1 VSLPPSN
8 LPPSSLPPSN
18 LPLAGLRVIAV
29 EHYGAGPYGTG
40 FLADLGADLIKIENR
55 QMGGDMS
62 RSVGPHYLGEGD
74 SQFFQAFN
82 RNKRSLSLDLK
93 HPDGREVLHRLAAT
107 ADGLVNNLRGNQP
120 GKLGLRFADLAAHNP
135 AIVCAHI
142 SAYGNEGERAG
153 WPGYDFLMQAE
164 AGFMYMSGEPD
175 GPPARMG
182 LSIVDYMTGITTSFS
197 LLAGIMAARDS
208 GQGRDI
214 EVSLYDV
221 AMHQLS
227 YPGVWYLNQGDATSR
242 VPRSG
247 HPFIVPSQLY
257 RTQDGWIFIMAQT
270 QKFWE
275 AVCDKLDQ
283 PEWKADPRFLDYEG
297 RHEHRDDLTL
307 MLDAVLIKRPTQ
319 QWLEHFAG
327 AVPAGPVND
336 MAQALDNP
344 YFRDRGGV
352 QEVDHPDR
360 PGLKLLSNPI
370 RLGEPIPARPG
381 PKLGADSEDIL
392 TELGYSPAEIAKLRT
407 DNAI

>member
-1 VSLPPSN
+1 VSLPLS
-8 LPPSSLPPSN
+8 
-18 LPLAGLRVIAV
+18 GLRIIAV

-62 RSVGPHYLGEGD
+62 RKVGPYYLGEGD
-74 SQFFQAFN
+74 SQFYQAFN

-93 HPDGREVLHRLAAT
+93 HPDGKEVLHRLAASS
-107 ADGLVNNLRGNQP
+107 DGLVNNLRGDQP
-120 GKLGLRFADLAAHNP
+120 AKLGIRYEDLAPHNA

-142 SAYGNEGERAG
+142 SAYGNDGERAG

-164 AGFMYMSGEPD
+164 AGFMYMSGEPG

-227 YPGVWYLNQGDATSR
+227 YPGVWYLNEGDATSR
-242 VPRSG
+242 APRSG

-257 RTQDGWIFIMAQT
+257 RTKDGWIFIMAQT

-275 AVCDKLDQ
+275 AVCDKVGQ

-297 RHEHRDDLTL
+297 RHEHRDELTL
-307 MLDAVLIKRPTQ
+307 MIDAQLIKQPTAY
-319 QWLEHFAG
+319 WIEHFAG

-336 MAQALDNP
+336 IAQALDNP
-344 YFRDRGGV
+344 YFTQRGGV
-352 QEVDHPDR
+352 QTVDHPDK
-360 PGLKLLSNPI
+360 PQGLKLLNNPI
-370 RLGEPIPARPG
+370 RLGEPIPARAA

-392 TELGYSPAEIAKLRT
+392 SELGYSSEEIAKLRSS
-407 DNAI
+407 DAI

>member
-1 VSLPPSN
+1 MS
-8 LPPSSLPPSN
+8 
-18 LPLAGLRVIAV
+18 LPLAGLRVIAI

-55 QMGGDMS
+55 QTGGDVA
-62 RSVGPHYLGEGD
+62 RAVGPYHLGDND

-93 HPDGREVLHRLAAT
+93 HPDGRAVFRKLMAT
-107 ADGLVNNLRGNQP
+107 ADGLTNNLRGDQP
-120 GKLGLRFADLAAHNP
+120 KKLGLRHADLAAHNP
-135 AIVCAHI
+135 AIVCAHV
-142 SAYGNEGERAG
+142 SAYGNDGERAG

-164 AGFMYMSGEPD
+164 AGFLGLSGEPD

-182 LSIVDYMTGITTSFS
+182 LSIVDYMTGVTSCLA
-197 LLAGIMAARDS
+197 LLAGITEARRT
-208 GQGRDI
+208 GRGRDL

-227 YPGVWYLNQGDATSR
+227 YPAVWYLNEGDVTGR

-270 QKFWE
+270 EKFW
-275 AVCDKLDQ
+275 AALCDIVGQ
-283 PEWKADPRFLDYEG
+283 PEWKDDPRFQGYDG
-297 RHEHRDDLTL
+297 RHENRDELTL
-307 MLDAVLIKRPTQ
+307 MLDRVLITRPAAE
-319 QWLEHFAG
+319 WLERFAG
-327 AVPAGPVND
+327 QVPAGPVND
-336 MAQALDNP
+336 LATALDNP

-352 QEVDHPDR
+352 QTVNHPDR
-360 PGLKLLSNPI
+360 PDLQLLNNPI
-370 RLGEPIPARPG
+370 RLGEPIPARAG

-392 TELGYSPAEIAKLRT
+392 AELGYSSDEIERLRSN
-407 DNAI
+407 NAI

>member
-1 VSLPPSN
+1 MSLPPSG
-8 LPPSSLPPSN
+8 
-18 LPLAGLRVIAV
+18 LPLAGLRIIAI

-55 QMGGDMS
+55 QTGGDVS
-62 RSVGPHYLGEGD
+62 RSVGPHHLGEGD

-93 HPDGREVLHRLAAT
+93 HPQGRAVFHRLVAT
-107 ADGLVNNLRGNQP
+107 ADGLTNNLRGDQP
-120 GKLGLRFADLAAHNP
+120 GKLGLRYEDLAPHNP
-135 AIVCAHI
+135 AIVCSHI
-142 SAYGNEGERAG
+142 SAYGNHGERAG

-164 AGFMYMSGEPD
+164 AGFLHLSGEPD

-182 LSIVDYMTGITTSFS
+182 LSIVDYMTGMTAALA
-197 LLAGIMAARDS
+197 LLAGLNQARQT
-208 GQGRDI
+208 GRGRDL

-227 YPGVWYLNQGDATSR
+227 YPAIWYLNEGDVTER

-257 RTQDGWIFIMAQT
+257 RTKDGWIFIMAQT
-270 QKFWE
+270 EKFWG
-275 AVCDKLDQ
+275 ALCDKIEQ
-283 PEWKADPRFLDYEG
+283 PHWKSDPRFQGYEG
-297 RHEHRDDLTL
+297 RHENRDELTL
-307 MLDAVLIKRPTQ
+307 MLDRVLIRRSTAD
-319 QWLEHFAG
+319 WLAHFAG

-336 MAQALDNP
+336 LAGALDNP
-344 YFRDRGGV
+344 YFRQRGGV
-352 QEVDHPDR
+352 QEVPHPDR

-392 TELGYSPAEIAKLRT
+392 AELGYSSDEIANLRS

>member
-1 VSLPPSN
+1 MS
-8 LPPSSLPPSN
+8 
-18 LPLAGLRVIAV
+18 LPLAGLRVIAI

-55 QMGGDMS
+55 QTGGDVA
-62 RSVGPHYLGEGD
+62 RAVGPYHLGDND

-93 HPDGREVLHRLAAT
+93 HPDGTAVFHKLVAT
-107 ADGLVNNLRGNQP
+107 ADGLTNNLRGDQP
-120 GKLGLRFADLAAHNP
+120 KKLGLRHADLAAHNP
-135 AIVCAHI
+135 AIVCAHV
-142 SAYGNEGERAG
+142 SAYGNDGERAG

-164 AGFMYMSGEPD
+164 AGFLGLSGEPD

-182 LSIVDYMTGITTSFS
+182 LSIVDYMTGVTSCLA
-197 LLAGIMAARDS
+197 LLAGITEARRT
-208 GQGRDI
+208 GRGRDL

-227 YPGVWYLNQGDATSR
+227 YPAVWYLNEGDVTGR

-270 QKFWE
+270 EKFW
-275 AVCDKLDQ
+275 AALCDIVGQ
-283 PEWKADPRFLDYEG
+283 PVWKDDPRFQGYDG
-297 RHEHRDDLTL
+297 RHENRDELTL
-307 MLDAVLIKRPTQ
+307 MLDRVLITRPAAE
-319 QWLEHFAG
+319 WLERFAG
-327 AVPAGPVND
+327 QVPAGPVND
-336 MAQALDNP
+336 LATALDNP

-352 QEVDHPDR
+352 QTVNHPDR
-360 PGLKLLSNPI
+360 PDLQLLNNPI
-370 RLGEPIPARPG
+370 RLGEPIPARAG

-392 TELGYSPAEIAKLRT
+392 AELGYSSDEIERLRSN
-407 DNAI
+407 NAV

>member
-1 VSLPPSN
+1 M
-8 LPPSSLPPSN
+8 N
-18 LPLAGLRVIAV
+18 LPLAGLRIIAV

-55 QMGGDMS
+55 QTGGDVS

-93 HPDGREVLHRLAAT
+93 HPDGKAVLHRLVAT
-107 ADGLVNNLRGNQP
+107 AGGLVNNLRGNQP
-120 GKLGLRFADLAAHNP
+120 GKLGLRHGDLAPYNP
-135 AIVCAHI
+135 AIVCTHV
-142 SAYGNEGERAG
+142 SAYGSDGERAG

-164 AGFMYMSGEPD
+164 AGFLTLSGEPD

-182 LSIVDYMTGITTSFS
+182 LSIVDYLTGLTASLA
-197 LLAGIMAARDS
+197 LLAGINEAKIS
-208 GQGRDI
+208 GQGRDL

-227 YPGVWYLNQGDATSR
+227 YPGVWYLNEGEVTGR

-257 RTQDGWIFIMAQT
+257 RSQDGWIFIMAQT

-275 AVCDKLDQ
+275 ALCDKVEQ
-283 PEWKADPRFLDYEG
+283 PAWKADPRFGDYEG

-307 MLDAVLIKRPTQ
+307 MLDAVLIKRTTAA
-319 QWLEHFAG
+319 WLEHFAG

-336 MAQALDNP
+336 LAQALDNP

-352 QEVDHPDR
+352 QNVDHPDK
-360 PGLKLLSNPI
+360 PGGLNLMNNPI

-392 TELGYSPAEIAKLRT
+392 AELGYSSDEIAKLRS

>member
-1 VSLPPSN
+1 MS
-8 LPPSSLPPSN
+8 

-55 QMGGDMS
+55 QTGGDVA
-62 RSVGPHYLGEGD
+62 RAVGPHHLGDND

-93 HPDGREVLHRLAAT
+93 HPDGIAVFHKLVAT
-107 ADGLVNNLRGNQP
+107 ADGLTNNLRGDQP
-120 GKLGLRFADLAAHNP
+120 KKLGLRHADLAAHNP
-135 AIVCAHI
+135 GLVCAHI
-142 SAYGNEGERAG
+142 SAYGNDGERAG

-164 AGFMYMSGEPD
+164 AGFLGLSGEPD

-182 LSIVDYMTGITTSFS
+182 LSIVDYMTGVTSCLA
-197 LLAGIMAARDS
+197 LLAGITEARQT
-208 GQGRDI
+208 GRGRDL

-227 YPGVWYLNQGDATSR
+227 YPAVWYLNEGDVTGR

-270 QKFWE
+270 EKFW
-275 AVCDKLDQ
+275 AALCDIAGQ
-283 PEWKADPRFLDYEG
+283 PEWKDDPRFQGYEG
-297 RHEHRDDLTL
+297 RHENRDELTL
-307 MLDAVLIKRPTQ
+307 MLDRVLIKRPAAE
-319 QWLEHFAG
+319 WLERFAG
-327 AVPAGPVND
+327 QVPAGPVND
-336 MAQALDNP
+336 LATALDNP

-352 QEVDHPDR
+352 QTVNHPDR
-360 PGLKLLSNPI
+360 PDLQLLNNPI
-370 RLGEPIPARPG
+370 RLGEPIPARAG

-392 TELGYSPAEIAKLRT
+392 AELGYSSDEIERLRSN
-407 DNAI
+407 NAI